1 MAEAQKVFR
10 YVAIGPSGRRVK
22 GAVPAPSE
30 QAAFAQLKR
39 DGLSPVQIRAA
50 FNRSS
55 DVKGPRS
62 LSERECAELLADLAA
77 LLKAG
82 SDLRTALSI
91 LGNRSG
97 RPAIKKFCGA
107 LSAEISGG
115 TAVDSAFARALPVK
129 HAFVG
134 ALIAAGEASGDLGG
148 GLQRAS
154 DMLASRT
161 RLRDQLVS
169 TLSYPAF
176 VLISTV
182 AAFLIILLFLVP
194 SLAPLAEDIGGA
206 PPLTLRVLMAAS
218 QLLRGNAGLIL
229 LILALSGTTLFVAAR
244 AGALQQALDRFLLEG
259 PMRRTTAAI
268 VFGGFAICLGDMLA
282 AGAPMSQALRLAVR
296 SVRSSP
302 GRVRLEPVIAS
313 VREGQ
318 ALSLALERV
327 PNFPLAITRLAAVGE
342 TSGALGQMLGRAGRL
357 EEQAALRRIEAIGR
371 ILGPAMIILLGG
383 MIGLLMGGLLS
394 SIQQIGDVA
403 VQ

>member
-22 GAVPAPSE
+22 GAVPATSE

-39 DGLSPVQIRAA
+39 DGLSPVRIRAA
-50 FNRSS
+50 LNRSS
-55 DVKGPRS
+55 ETSRS
-62 LSERECAELLADLAA
+62 RGLSERECAELLADLAA

-91 LGNRSG
+91 LGTRSG

-134 ALIAAGEASGDLGG
+134 ALIAAGEASGDLAG

-154 DMLASRT
+154 DMLASRIK
-161 RLRDQLVS
+161 LRDQLVS

-182 AAFLIILLFLVP
+182 AAFLVILLFLVP
-194 SLAPLAEDIGGA
+194 SLAPLAEDLGGA
-206 PPLTLRVLMAAS
+206 PPLTLRMLMMAS
-218 QLLRGNAGLIL
+218 QFLRANAAVLAIL
-229 LILALSGTTLFVAAR
+229 LGLCAPTLFVAAR
-244 AGALQQALDRFLLEG
+244 AGALQRVTDRFLLEG
-259 PMRRTTAAI
+259 PMRRITAAI

-282 AGAPMSQALRLAVR
+282 AGASMSQALRLAVR
-296 SVRSSP
+296 SVRSSA
-302 GRVRLEPVIAS
+302 GRARLEPVIAS

-327 PNFPLAITRLAAVGE
+327 SGFPLTVTRLAAVGE
-342 TSGALGQMLGRAGRL
+342 ASGALGVMLGRAGRL
-357 EEQAALRRIEAIGR
+357 EEQGALRRIEAIGR

-383 MIGLLMGGLLS
+383 MIGLLMGGLLT

-403 VQ
+403 IQ